1 MREDEKSL
9 KLSFGLLKQEVN
21 SLKVDINQKMGEI
34 CNQLEKLN
42 NKIDDKTI
50 F

>member
-9 KLSFGLLKQEVN
+9 KESFGLLKQEVN

-34 CNQLEKLN
+34 FNQLEKLN
-42 NKIDDKTI
+42 SKFDKK
-50 F
+50 